1 MAATTTSSSM
11 AVSTLCRTALF
22 GPRVEL
28 TPSYLGP
35 DAWYLRSPA
44 GRGGHLPRGLSVVT
58 PRAVL
63 LPESVVVPEL
73 PTGAGQLSLGDGAL
87 WYGDHRVTV
96 SRWFTPSRVVRGGLR
111 GLATPSGLVRRP
123 VAGWRDQL
131 GKGDGLTPYGDDV
144 ICGVMLGLL
153 AIDHADADLL
163 AAELREPRLDERTTA
178 LSAALLRCAA
188 DGWCIPEVERFLVSL
203 SGDTSTDRAA
213 EALLAVG
220 HSSGRGLLAGLA
232 SVIDLPRPGLAA

>member
-1 MAATTTSSSM
+1 MAAATTSSRM
-11 AVSTLCRTALF
+11 AVSTLCRAALF
-22 GPRVEL
+22 GPRVAL

-44 GRGGHLPRGLSVVT
+44 GREGHPPRGLSVVT
-58 PRAVL
+58 PHAVL
-63 LPESVVVPEL
+63 LPESVVVPDL
-73 PTGAGQLSLGDGAL
+73 PTGAPQLSIGDGAL

-96 SRWFTPSRVVRGGLR
+96 SRWFTPPRVVRGALR
-111 GLATPSGLVRRP
+111 GLATSPGLVRRL
-123 VAGWRDQL
+123 VNDWRDRL

-153 AIDHADADLL
+153 AIDHADADRL
-163 AAELREPRLDERTTA
+163 AGELRESPLEERTTA

-188 DGWCIPEVERFLVSL
+188 DGWCIPPVERFLVSL
-203 SGDTSTDRAA
+203 SGETSTDRAA

-232 SVIDLPRPGLAA
+232 SVIDLPHPGLAA